1 MLEQSRCREAAHQQ
15 GPSASLQKVRDV
27 RVIACAS
34 GLIPSH
40 GEAYRGPL
48 DLPCFCPGPPC
59 SEWEQS
65 PQGRSS
71 LSMLTWP
78 GGPALQAGG
87 ETQDPSGSWPPAQVA
102 GAPGGSL
109 QSLGRWEPQRRAAKD
124 PTGRTSVGLP
134 RGPCLCPPC
143 PAPSG
148 SLHFLPQVKVRSDPH
163 QRAKE

>member
-1 MLEQSRCREAAHQQ
+1 MLEQSRGREAAHQQ

-27 RVIACAS
+27 RVMACAS

-71 LSMLTWP
+71 LSMLTWS

-87 ETQDPSGSWPPAQVA
+87 ETRDPSGSWPPAQVS
-102 GAPGGSL
+102 GAPGGIPPVPREMGATAQGRQGSYGENIGGASPWPLPLPPMPSSL
-109 QSLGRWEPQRRAAKD
+109 RQSAFSSPGK
-124 PTGRTSVGLP
+124 G
-134 RGPCLCPPC
+134 
-143 PAPSG
+143 
-148 SLHFLPQVKVRSDPH
+148 KV
-163 QRAKE
+163 